1 MCRVKT
7 CKKPLDERS
16 SYFCEEHNRLSVMEK
31 REILGISEDT
41 SEPPSVSSFATHS
54 REARF

>member
-7 CKKPLDERS
+7 CKEPLDKRS
-16 SYFCEEHNRLSVMEK
+16 SYFCEEHNRLSVMKK

-41 SEPPSVSSFATHS
+41 SEPPSETSFVIHS